1 MEAVKVVNVSKKF
14 KADRKHY
21 IHALNN
27 VSLEIE
33 EGEIFGILGPNGAGK
48 TTLLNVITGMVSQD
62 TGEVKILGKTLQQ
75 DRTILEKINYV
86 SGESRFHWNLTPK
99 NIFNFYGMLYN
110 VPRAERKKRIN
121 YLIDTFEI
129 GPFVNQR
136 FGYMSSGQRM
146 RIVLAKSLINNP
158 RILLLDE
165 PTLGL
170 DPDIARKVRKLIVS
184 INKERKTTIILT
196 SHYMSEVEQ
205 LCKRIA
211 FIHQGKVVDVGE
223 VEEVKLKKF
232 AVYDV
237 MIELRQVK
245 DPDFLRKMGFKIQG
259 NRLFTPLDQDK
270 SISELLSKLV
280 NKGYH
285 ITDLEIKKPSLEDYF
300 IKMLK

>member
-14 KADRKHY
+14 KADRKAH
-21 IHALNN
+21 IHALKN

-48 TTLLNVITGMVSQD
+48 TTLLNVMTGLLIPDS
-62 TGEVKILGKTLQQ
+62 GYVKIFGKTLQE
-75 DRTILEKINYV
+75 DRTVLEKINYV

-99 NIFNFYGMLYN
+99 NILNFYGMLYN
-110 VPRAERKKRIN
+110 VPRTERKRRMN
-121 YLIDTFEI
+121 HLIDIFEV

-136 FGYMSSGQRM
+136 FGHMSSGQRM
-146 RIVLAKSLINNP
+146 RTVLAKSLINNP
-158 RILLLDE
+158 KLLLLDE

-170 DPDIARKVRKLIVS
+170 DPDIALKVRKLIAS

-223 VEEVKLKKF
+223 VEKVKLKKF

-237 MIELRQVK
+237 MIELRRIK
-245 DPDFLRKMGFKIQG
+245 KPDLLRKMGFKIQG
-259 NRLFTPLDQDK
+259 NRLFIPLDQDK

-280 NKGYH
+280 SKGYH